1 MSPEEHIKALCARAI
16 TAEGTDFDSVTAELQ
31 AALKAHIESLR
42 ALAVGSLVNP
52 PAPPTDLPQ
61 A

>member
-1 MSPEEHIKALCARAI
+1 MSSEEHIKALCARAI
-16 TAEGTDFDSVTAELQ
+16 TSEGSDFDSVTAELQ

-42 ALAVGSLVNP
+42 AWAAASLVNP
-52 PAPPTDLPQ
+52 RIPPTDLPK